1 MNETTEKLVRELAE
15 KLGTTTEHL
24 WGVLLKQA
32 PISAASDTII
42 MLIMLAILW
51 GGYRLVREKTKV
63 PPKTEENRYPD
74 AEWEC
79 EEAFAAWGVLGLY
92 AIITLIVTC
101 CTISSVVTATMNPEY
116 WALKQL
122 LP

>member
-1 MNETTEKLVRELAE
+1 MQLELAE

-32 PISAASDTII
+32 PISAAIDTII
-42 MLIMLAILW
+42 MLIMLATLW

-63 PPKTEENRYPD
+63 PPKTEENRYPY
-74 AEWEC
+74 AEWED
-79 EEAFAAWGVLGLY
+79 EEAFAAWGVFGLY

-101 CTISSVVTATMNPEY
+101 CTISSVVTATMSPEY
-116 WALKQL
+116 WALKHL